1 MSSSAASLYIC
12 PPIFS
17 TVPVNSNSSKVASK
31 IFISICVF
39 AWIASISSIPSF
51 RAFSIL
57 LCVLPNSPGFIF
69 LVPESLCSI
78 WTVADLE
85 SRTLEIILPEYLQ
98 HCRRAWHVAVQS
110 DCLHLHLLLNRFFRE
125 LQKTSRF
132 CSNANAAV
140 IFAPLFFRASVTTM
154 PMDKPLIMRL
164 RMGKLLTSGFTPR
177 GNSETK
183 APLFVISSASFL
195 FSGG

>member
-17 TVPVNSNSSKVASK
+17 TLPVNSNSSKVASK

-51 RAFSIL
+51 RTFSIL
-57 LCVLPNSPGFIF
+57 LCVLPNSSWFIF
-69 LVPESLCSI
+69 LVPESLCSNLNCFWFGTKDI
-78 WTVADLE
+78 RDNSSRISSALQTSLACCCAIRLFAPALAAE
-85 SRTLEIILPEYLQ
+85 SILPGT
-98 HCRRAWHVAVQS
+98 A
-110 DCLHLHLLLNRFFRE
+110 
-125 LQKTSRF
+125 KTSRF

-154 PMDKPLIMRL
+154 HLDRPLIMRL
-164 RMGKLLTSGFTPR
+164 RMGKFLARGFTPR
-177 GNSETK
+177 GNSETR